1 MERCPLSVA
10 IMRGVLPSLSLES
23 MRAPFSNA
31 LWTFL
36 RSPSQQARMRGVHP
50 LASLVSTFSFGFLK
64 GRICLMVDGDCPI
77 PLPPPPPICVPASM
91 ARSVACWCSRN
102 GQKEMVCG
110 VLLGSMCVVCV
121 DVMWRVKRKNENVFL
136 FSSLIILH
144 PSSPVIR
151 LNGIRGMKDHHHHHH
166 LVSIP
171 LPFSDHPSSLIL
183 CDQTQRIRGR
193 ERQTNPPENDHPSCD
208 LLLLSSHPLN
218 KHQTSIHPS
227 IPS

>member
-77 PLPPPPPICVPASM
+77 PLTPSSSKPCPPRRWQGLLRVGAVEMDGRGWCVM
-91 ARSVACWCSRN
+91 CCWGR
-102 GQKEMVCG
+102 
-110 VLLGSMCVVCV
+110 CVVCV

-144 PSSPVIR
+144 PSSSVIR
-151 LNGIRGMKDHHHHHH
+151 LNR
-166 LVSIP
+166 S
-171 LPFSDHPSSLIL
+171 
-183 CDQTQRIRGR
+183 
-193 ERQTNPPENDHPSCD
+193 EE
-208 LLLLSSHPLN
+208 
-218 KHQTSIHPS
+218 
-227 IPS
+227 